1 MKKGYWFLFSLLIV
15 IVDQVSKYWVAIA
28 LTPYKPM
35 PVIPMLNITL
45 AYNTGA
51 AFSFLSGA
59 GDWHRWFFAGFS
71 LVVSIMLI
79 IWLYRIPNQ
88 DRIQSAGISL
98 ILGGAVGNLIDRGL
112 YGYVV
117 DFVDVYY
124 KNHHFATF
132 NLADSA
138 ICIGAALLVLDL
150 LFKRD
155 VSHSSDPHANA
166 P

>member
-71 LVVSIMLI
+71 LIVSIILI
-79 IWLYRIPNQ
+79 IWLYRTPNQ
-88 DRIQSAGISL
+88 DRLQSAGISL
-98 ILGGAVGNLIDRGL
+98 ILGGAVGNLIDRGFD
-112 YGYVV
+112 GYVV

-138 ICIGAALLVLDL
+138 ICVGAAFLVLDL
-150 LFKRD
+150 LLKRE
-155 VSHSSDPHANA
+155 
-166 P
+166 

>member
-1 MKKGYWFLFSLLIV
+1 MRKSLWFILSMV
-15 IVDQVSKYWVAIA
+15 IVLLDQLSKHWVEVS
-28 LTPYKPM
+28 LTPYKPL
-35 PVIPMLNITL
+35 PVMPMLNITL

-59 GDWHRWFFAGFS
+59 GDWHRWFFAAFS
-71 LVVSIMLI
+71 LIVSVVLV
-79 IWLYRIPNQ
+79 IWLIRVPLVDKLQ
-88 DRIQSAGISL
+88 CFGVSF

-124 KNHHFATF
+124 QYHHFATF

-138 ICIGAALLVLDL
+138 ICVGAAALILDL
-150 LFKRD
+150 LIHKR
-155 VSHSSDPHANA
+155 
-166 P
+166 

>member
-1 MKKGYWFLFSLLIV
+1 MKKWYWFILSIAVV
-15 IVDQVSKYWVAIA
+15 IADQASKYWVGVSLI
-28 LTPYKPM
+28 PYKPV

-71 LVVSIMLI
+71 LLVSILLI
-79 IWLYRIPNQ
+79 IWLFRTPVQ
-88 DRIQSAGISL
+88 DRIQSAGLSL

-112 YGYVV
+112 QGYVI
-117 DFVDVYY
+117 DFIDVYY
-124 KNHHFATF
+124 EHHHFATF

-150 LFKRD
+150 LVNKK
-155 VSHSSDPHANA
+155 
-166 P
+166 